1 MKPRSS
7 AAFRICGEIL
17 WCDHLNE
24 GTLTW
29 YGFLFYNSR
38 FHGMK
43 FGIFLEY
50 LFLVPLHAINTGAIY
65 I

>member
-1 MKPRSS
+1 MNEILWCDHSNETSRSS
-7 AAFRICGEIL
+7 AVFRICGEIL

-38 FHGMK
+38 VSWNEIWDFS
-43 FGIFLEY
+43 
-50 LFLVPLHAINTGAIY
+50 
-65 I
+65 